1 MFSWLREKTPSDA
14 VLMGNLDPA
23 MYLYTGRKS
32 VRGFVQDPFLLHYSG
47 GAGAQ
52 PLGTAAELMAAILRD
67 HVRYVAC
74 APNRSFREGPHLAR
88 LMSELVNRN
97 PGQFRLVY
105 HDENSAYHIY
115 AVAAP

>member
-1 MFSWLREKTPSDA
+1 
-14 VLMGNLDPA
+14 
-23 MYLYTGRKS
+23 
-32 VRGFVQDPFLLHYSG
+32 
-47 GAGAQ
+47 
-52 PLGTAAELMAAILRD
+52 MAAILRD

-105 HDENSAYHIY
+105 HDRMKIPRTTSMPSPRLSPFKMDLSYKPNLFKNRKVLVSINQQHRDLKEKFKQ
-115 AVAAP
+115 